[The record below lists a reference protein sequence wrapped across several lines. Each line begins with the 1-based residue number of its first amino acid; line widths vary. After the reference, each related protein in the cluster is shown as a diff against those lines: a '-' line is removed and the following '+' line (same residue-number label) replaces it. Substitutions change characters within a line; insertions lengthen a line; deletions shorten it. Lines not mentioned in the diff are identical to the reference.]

1 MFFAS
6 SQNNK
11 LLFGESPTSPRASR
25 KFSSPPPLAIA
36 KNSSPNRRRKLSLN
50 IPIITGGKALDL
62 AALSCSSNG
71 YASMYS
77 SMSPFSKT
85 TLDINKLYVS
95 SPIASKIQDEG
106 EGDKKDRTEDSAVSK
121 QGGLTRSCLPA
132 DKFLRQAALL
142 SLIGRVISSRRRSL
156 GAGGERQRPEPERRG
171 RTGGFAHQVADHPEK
186 RQMQKLFRC
195 DTLVAQHTDLRFLCT
210 TQQYKFKLAC
220 NASVIHV
227 KVKGCFKRRSCEPT
241 SPS

>member
-11 LLFGESPTSPRASR
+11 LLFGETPTSPRASR

-106 EGDKKDRTEDSAVSK
+106 EGDKKDKTEDSAASK
-121 QGGLTRSCLPA
+121 QGWFSRSRFPTG
-132 DKFLRQAALL
+132 KFL
-142 SLIGRVISSRRRSL
+142 
-156 GAGGERQRPEPERRG
+156 
-171 RTGGFAHQVADHPEK
+171 
-186 RQMQKLFRC
+186 
-195 DTLVAQHTDLRFLCT
+195 
-210 TQQYKFKLAC
+210 
-220 NASVIHV
+220 
-227 KVKGCFKRRSCEPT
+227 
-241 SPS
+241 

>member
-1 MFFAS
+1 MFILPWCRSLELFFAS

-11 LLFGESPTSPRASR
+11 LLYGEPPSSPRASR

-95 SPIASKIQDEG
+95 SPIASKISDEG
-106 EGDKKDRTEDSAVSK
+106 EDKKEKVDDPSACK
-121 QGGLTRSCLPA
+121 QGGW
-132 DKFLRQAALL
+132 
-142 SLIGRVISSRRRSL
+142 
-156 GAGGERQRPEPERRG
+156 
-171 RTGGFAHQVADHPEK
+171 
-186 RQMQKLFRC
+186 
-195 DTLVAQHTDLRFLCT
+195 LVAIQSAIWTLLC
-210 TQQYKFKLAC
+210 Y
-220 NASVIHV
+220 NNV
-227 KVKGCFKRRSCEPT
+227 FKRA
-241 SPS
+241 